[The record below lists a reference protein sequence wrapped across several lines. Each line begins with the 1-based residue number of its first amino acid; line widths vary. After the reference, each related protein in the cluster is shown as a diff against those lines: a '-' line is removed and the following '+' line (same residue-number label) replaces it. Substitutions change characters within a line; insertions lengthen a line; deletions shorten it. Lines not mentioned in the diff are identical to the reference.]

1 MCYSEQS
8 RGVNSWNKL
17 FSQSTL
23 NWKGTYFQEWPKS
36 EGNRQKASSK
46 VPQKLWGP
54 GLDVVRDWIAS
65 HILNKDG
72 MVFFILQVSQEGL
85 MTVAFQEL
93 GQKVT
98 LKIYQNGKT
107 LFEE

>member
-1 MCYSEQS
+1 M
-8 RGVNSWNKL
+8 
-17 FSQSTL
+17 
-23 NWKGTYFQEWPKS
+23 
-36 EGNRQKASSK
+36 
-46 VPQKLWGP
+46 
-54 GLDVVRDWIAS
+54 VRDWIAS